1 MVQFRLKTQWS
12 YKDENNT
19 DCRPSNHILA
29 ADTTNTTMAIRYV
42 TGGHRM
48 KTEKQT
54 PARVHTYE
62 EIAQELGI
70 TRSAARKIEQ
80 RALRKLKK
88 SLADKGLTLSDYI

>member
-1 MVQFRLKTQWS
+1 
-12 YKDENNT
+12 
-19 DCRPSNHILA
+19 
-29 ADTTNTTMAIRYV
+29 
-42 TGGHRM
+42 M